1 MPFAAPI
8 MSEEEELKN
17 KNQNGVNISGES
29 GTFSTGVP
37 GQNAGDSSKPQKGSG
52 DKFANIQS
60 YLDANKDQGD
70 QMGAKVAGDVSQSA
84 DTATQKVQDFTQ
96 KAPKVEAYDPSAAY
110 QNVTT
115 LSDQDKSAYNQA
127 KGGYKGPQTVDQVEG
142 YQDTQKAAS
151 QAASQV
157 QNAGTE
163 QGQRELL
170 KQTYARP
177 SYSAGENALDQTI
190 VQNSPNSRKG
200 FEDLSQK
207 YAGINSLFDNASTDI
222 GGKVNQS
229 ITQGLANQRAIAE
242 GEAKVLPDILNP
254 IRARADQQTKDN
266 VARIGTISEDLGDD
280 VLSDDTL
287 AMLGLGEGQK
297 LWDMNLSNYLTPNYT
312 EVGINNAATAD
323 ERAKYAALTALINGT
338 AGNEITA
345 DGQAINPLTF
355 NREQFDS
362 DFAGKSAE
370 MDRIAKAAS
379 LKANQYVDRDGTGD
393 PFGETPYS
401 GSVNLADYL
410 ARGEEAFKYVLPT
423 YFGTNMSGSDAE
435 NAKAKVISDL
445 RKQVNKWLEDNKYN
459 RAIKKG

>member
-29 GTFSTGVP
+29 GTFATGVP
-37 GQNAGDSSKPQKGSG
+37 GQNAGDTNKPQAGSG

-70 QMGAKVAGDVSQSA
+70 QMGAKIAGDVSQTA
-84 DTATQKVQDFTQ
+84 DTATQKVQDFTA
-96 KAPKVEAYDPSAAY
+96 KAPKVEAYDPNAAY
-110 QNVTT
+110 QNVTS
-115 LSDQDKSAYNQA
+115 LSDQDKAQYNQA
-127 KGGYKGPQTVDQVEG
+127 KAGYQGPQSVDQVEG

-151 QAASQV
+151 QATSKV

-207 YAGINSLFDNASTDI
+207 YAGINSLFDNAATDV

-229 ITQGLANQRAIAE
+229 ISQGLQNQQAIAQ
-242 GEAKVLPDILNP
+242 GEAKVLPDLLNP
-254 IRARADQQTKDN
+254 IKARAEQMTKDN
-266 VARIGTISEDLGDD
+266 AARINAVTGDISDD
-280 VLSDDTL
+280 ILSEDTL
-287 AMLGLGEGQK
+287 AALGLGEGQK
-297 LWDMNLSNYLTPNYT
+297 LWDMNLSSYLTPNHT
-312 EVGINNAATAD
+312 EVGINNAASAD
-323 ERAKYAALTALINGT
+323 ERAKYAALTALISGA
-338 AGNEITA
+338 AGDEITA
-345 DGQAINPLTF
+345 DGQAINPMSF

-362 DFAGKSAE
+362 DFGAKTAE
-370 MDRIAKAAS
+370 MERISKAAN
-379 LKANQYVDRDGTGD
+379 LKANQFVDRDGTGD
-393 PFGETPYS
+393 PFGETPLS

-410 ARGEEAFKYVLPT
+410 ARGEDAFKFVLPT
-423 YFGTNMSGSDAE
+423 YFGTNMSGSDVE
-435 NAKAKVISDL
+435 NAKAKAIADL
-445 RKQVNKWLEDNKYN
+445 RKQVNKWLADNNYN
-459 RAIKKG
+459 RMIKKG